1 MAKIRLFPQ
10 ASWTLINGSRLPFID
25 SHKLYPSGTVA
36 QVTALT
42 GEKTFVKLL
51 SPYSKTPY
59 GYLYD
64 YEPVKK
70 LRFYDI
76 PPVDVGEKLWYNHV
90 PYEVLSVT
98 FVPTAYFD
106 DNSYRPAHYILEAIE
121 I

>member
-1 MAKIRLFPQ
+1 MLRLFPQ
-10 ASWTLINGSRLPFID
+10 ASWTIIKGKPLPFIA
-25 SHKLYPSGTVA
+25 SHSIYPPNTIA

-64 YEPVKK
+64 YEPVTT
-70 LRFYDI
+70 LRFYSN
-76 PPVDVGEKLWYNHV
+76 PPKAGEKLRYNNT

-98 FVPTAYFD
+98 LVPTEYFD
-106 DNSYRPAHYILEAIE
+106 DDSYRPAHCIIEVIE

>member
-1 MAKIRLFPQ
+1 MLRLFPQ
-10 ASWTLINGSRLPFID
+10 ATWTIVKGKPLPFIA
-25 SHKLYPSGTVA
+25 SHNLYPPNTTA
-36 QVTALT
+36 QVTDRT

-51 SPYSKTPY
+51 SPHSKTPY

-64 YEPVKK
+64 YEPVKT

-90 PYEVLSVT
+90 PYEVLSVK
-98 FVPTAYFD
+98 FIPSEYFD
-106 DNSYRPAHYILEAIE
+106 DDSYRPAHYILDVAE

>member
-1 MAKIRLFPQ
+1 MLRLFPQ
-10 ASWTLINGSRLPFID
+10 ASWTIIKGKPLPFIA
-25 SHKLYPSGTVA
+25 SHNLYPPNTTA
-36 QVTALT
+36 QVTDRT

-64 YEPVKK
+64 YEPVTT
-70 LRFYDI
+70 LRFYSN
-76 PPVDVGEKLWYNHV
+76 PPKVGEKLWYNHV

-98 FVPTAYFD
+98 LVPSENFD
-106 DNSYRPAHYILEAIE
+106 DGSYRPAHCIVEVAE

>member
-10 ASWTLINGSRLPFID
+10 ASWTIIYGVRLPFIP
-25 SHKLYPSGTVA
+25 SHDIYPAGTIA
-36 QVTALT
+36 QVTART

-64 YEPVKK
+64 YESVKK

-90 PYEVLSVT
+90 SYEVLSVT
-98 FVPTAYFD
+98 FVPTEYFD
-106 DNSYRPAHYILEAIE
+106 DNSYRPAHYTLDVAE

>member
-1 MAKIRLFPQ
+1 MAKLRIYPQ
-10 ASWTLINGSRLPFID
+10 ATWTIIYGVRLPFIP
-25 SHKLYPSGTVA
+25 SHDIYPAGTVA
-36 QVTALT
+36 QVTART

-51 SPYSKTPY
+51 SPHSKTPY

-64 YEPVKK
+64 YEPVKT

-76 PPVDVGEKLWYNHV
+76 PPVDVGEKLRHNNV

-98 FVPTAYFD
+98 FVPTEYFD